1 MELGAA
7 VTVEMTAT
15 PEQVWAVVSDVT
27 RIGELSP
34 ETFEAEWL
42 GGATGPAIGATFR
55 GHVNRNGSGLKYW
68 TTCRVVACDPGRSFA
83 FDVQGPGGMVLNTWS
98 YAIAPSS
105 SGASVTESFRLAD
118 SAGTRLYWKLTGKR
132 RAQTNVRGMTQTLN
146 RVKAI
151 VETGSVV

>member
-7 VTVEMTAT
+7 VTVDMTAT

-42 GGATGPAIGATFR
+42 GGATGPELGATFR
-55 GHVNRNGSGLKYW
+55 GHVNRSGSGVKYW
-68 TTCRVVACDPGRSFA
+68 TTCRVTSCDPGRSFG
-83 FDVQGPGGMVLNTWS
+83 FDVQGPGGGVLNTWT
-98 YAIAPSS
+98 YEIVPSAAGS
-105 SGASVTESFRLAD
+105 SVTESFLLSDRP
-118 SAGTRLYWKLTGKR
+118 GTRFYWKLTGKR

-146 RVKAI
+146 RVKAL
-151 VETGSVV
+151 VEA

>member
-15 PEQVWAVVSDVT
+15 PDQVLAVVSDVT

-42 GGATGPAIGATFR
+42 HGATVPALGARFR
-55 GHVNRNGSGLKYW
+55 GHVNRNGRGLTYW
-68 TTCRVVACDPGRSFA
+68 TTCRVSTCEAGRSFG
-83 FDVQGPGGMVLNTWS
+83 FDVLGPKDFVINSWT
-98 YAIAPSS
+98 YEITPSD
-105 SGASVTESFRLAD
+105 SGSSVTESFRLND
-118 SAGTRLYWKLTGKR
+118 NAGVRLYWKLLGGR
-132 RAQTNVRGMTQTLN
+132 RTQTNIRGMTQTLN

-151 VETGSVV
+151 VEA

>member
-7 VTVEMTAT
+7 VTVEMAAT
-15 PEQVWAVVSDVT
+15 PEQVWLVVSDVT

-42 GGATGPAIGATFR
+42 NGATGPVLDATFR
-55 GHVNRNGSGLKYW
+55 GHVNRNGSGVKYW
-68 TTCRVVACDPGRSFA
+68 TTCRVVACEPGRSFA
-83 FDVQGPGGMVLNTWS
+83 FDVHGPGGMVLNTWS
-98 YAIAPSS
+98 YEIVPSPT
-105 SGASVTESFRLAD
+105 GASVTESFRLAD
-118 SAGTRLYWKLTGKR
+118 NAVTRCYWKLTGKK

-151 VETGSVV
+151 VET

>member
-1 MELGAA
+1 MDLGAA

-42 GGATGPAIGATFR
+42 GGATGPALGATFR
-55 GHVNRNGSGLKYW
+55 GHVKRTGSGVKYW
-68 TTCRVVACDPGRSFA
+68 TTCRVTTCEPGRRFG
-83 FDVQGPGGMVLNTWS
+83 FDVHGPGGGVLNTWT
-98 YAIAPSS
+98 YEIAPSPTGS
-105 SGASVTESFRLAD
+105 SVTESFHLHD
-118 SAGTRLYWKLTGKR
+118 GTMTRLYWRLTGAK
-132 RAQTNVRGMTQTLN
+132 RAQVNVRGMTQTLH

-151 VETGSVV
+151 VEA